1 MSVDGDVLAP
11 SRILRFRAASSAYH
25 QRVDDRV
32 MQAAPFASRQNYAR
46 FLRFQYRLH
55 RRVAPLYGAPAFQAL
70 LPDLASRERLSRV
83 ESDLLDLGLA
93 RPEIAR
99 PDLAEPAA
107 LLPLPEALGWLYV
120 VEGSN
125 MGAAFLLKAAIKLDL
140 SERFGARHLAAHPE
154 GRGLNWRRFTEA
166 LDAIALTAEEDRR
179 AQAATISAFSHV
191 LDLVGEELA

>member
-11 SRILRFRAASSAYH
+11 SRILRFRAASSAFH
-25 QRVDDRV
+25 QRVDDSV
-32 MQAAPFASRQNYAR
+32 MQAAPFASRANYAR

-55 RRVAPLYGAPAFQAL
+55 RRVAPLYGAAAFQAL

-83 ESDLLDLGLA
+83 ESDLLDLSLA

-99 PDLAEPAA
+99 PEAAEPAA
-107 LLPLPEALGWLYV
+107 ALPLPEALGWLYV

-166 LDAIALTAEEDRR
+166 LDAIALTPEEDRR
-179 AQAATISAFSHV
+179 AEAATITAFSHV
-191 LDLVGEELA
+191 LDLVREELA

>member
-55 RRVAPLYGAPAFQAL
+55 RRVAPLYAAPAYQAL

>member
-11 SRILRFRAASSAYH
+11 SRILRFRAASSAFH
-25 QRVDDRV
+25 QRVDDAV
-32 MQAAPFASRQNYAR
+32 MQAAPFASRENYAR

-55 RRVAPLYGAPAFQAL
+55 RRVAPLYAAAAFQAL

-83 ESDLLDLGLA
+83 ENDLLDLGLA
-93 RPEIAR
+93 RPDA
-99 PDLAEPAA
+99 AEPAA
-107 LLPLPEALGWLYV
+107 ALALPEALGWLYV

-125 MGAAFLLKAAIKLDL
+125 MGAAFLLKAAIKIDL

-166 LDAIALTAEEDRR
+166 LDAISLTGEEDRR
-179 AQAATISAFSHV
+179 AEAATISAFSHV
-191 LDLVGEELA
+191 LDLVREELA

>member
-1 MSVDGDVLAP
+1 MSLDGDVLAP
-11 SRILRFRAASSAYH
+11 SRILRFRAASSAFH
-25 QRVDDRV
+25 QRVDDEV

-93 RPEIAR
+93 RPEVAH
-99 PDLAEPAA
+99 LEAAEPAA
-107 LLPLPEALGWLYV
+107 ALPEALGWLYV

-154 GRGLNWRRFTEA
+154 GRGLHWRRFTEA
-166 LDAIALTAEEDRR
+166 LDAISLTPEEDRR
-179 AQAATISAFSHV
+179 AEAATISAFSHV

>member
-55 RRVAPLYGAPAFQAL
+55 RRVAPLYAAPAYQAL
-70 LPDLASRERLSRV
+70 LP
-83 ESDLLDLGLA
+83 DLGLA